1 LIFAYYEKGI
11 FVDENEKQKKLE
23 LEEDPKET
31 KKKSLSINEKLKE

>member
-23 LEEDPKET
+23 LEEDPKEA